1 MAIDDCSPTDG
12 LSKEELQLA
21 VQQAQQLL
29 LQSSKSKPASLPCI
43 AALQAIFSDVLD
55 EFIVDVVQR
64 THREV
69 WTCSDSIARRSAE
82 GSKGASHPHGFHC
95 THNDSE
101 KCDASCSQPGA
112 GTLEA
117 LPSQSSKGQPD
128 LWGQH
133 SHPAKA
139 IDIVECRN
147 CGRQVQAGSF
157 APHLEKCMGKGR
169 VAARSRRV

>member
-21 VQQAQQLL
+21 VQQARQLL
-29 LQSSKSKPASLPCI
+29 LQSSKSKSTTLPCI
-43 AALQAIFSDVLD
+43 AALQAILGDVLD

-69 WTCSDSIARRSAE
+69 WTCSNSTTHSHTDE
-82 GSKGASHPHGFHC
+82 GTSHPHGFKC
-95 THNDSE
+95 THNESE

-112 GTLEA
+112 GAVEGSPL
-117 LPSQSSKGQPD
+117 QSSKGHPD